1 MALCLCLGYASG
13 LPYFVPASLIYFWLT
28 EEGVSLTEI
37 GFLTVASLPYTLKFL
52 WAPLLERFY
61 FELFGRRRSW
71 MFISQAALT
80 LIIVLMGTLDPQSD
94 IQIIGLLL
102 LLMAVFGATQD
113 IAIDAYRRELLD
125 TDGELGL
132 GSSLFVQSYRFAIFV
147 PKSLGIFLLAR
158 SSAEE
163 TFFVIGMFMA
173 VTMLLTFLISEA
185 NKKPSVPQN
194 LVEAV
199 TLPFTEFF
207 SRKTMGYAIGL
218 LLFMS
223 LYKLG
228 DNMATAL
235 AVPFYSVLGFTN
247 DQIAFVTPLASVS
260 SLLVGGILGGL
271 LIIWIGINRA
281 LWIFGAMQFITIC
294 GYVWLH
300 ENPGNILVLGIVLC
314 ADYLVMGV
322 TTTAVLAYI
331 SRETSRYAVA
341 TQFALF
347 TAITALPR
355 VVASAVSGLIIETI
369 GWVNFFYL
377 SAILALPGLLLL
389 VWIAPFNAEKN
400 SVASSGKS

>member
-247 DQIAFVTPLASVS
+247 DQIAFVTPWQVS
-260 SLLVGGILGGL
+260 ALSLLE
-271 LIIWIGINRA
+271 A
-281 LWIFGAMQFITIC
+281 F
-294 GYVWLH
+294 
-300 ENPGNILVLGIVLC
+300 LVDCSSYG
-314 ADYLVMGV
+314 
-322 TTTAVLAYI
+322 
-331 SRETSRYAVA
+331 
-341 TQFALF
+341 
-347 TAITALPR
+347 
-355 VVASAVSGLIIETI
+355 
-369 GWVNFFYL
+369 
-377 SAILALPGLLLL
+377 LALTEL
-389 VWIAPFNAEKN
+389 
-400 SVASSGKS
+400 SGFLELCNLSRSLGTYGSTKIPVMFWC